1 VTKRKVGGWL
11 CTCPDFEFRNVQCK
25 HVWAVQFSLAVRK
38 EVEAIVIEPITD
50 IHACLFCK
58 SENIIRWG
66 LRHNKYGDIQKFSC
80 KSCGKFFTINLGFE
94 KMKHSPQAITTAMQL
109 YFSGESLRNT
119 ARSLRLIGAQVSHQ
133 TIYRWIAKYTTLM
146 EKYLDKI
153 TPQVSD
159 TWATDEL
166 FLKIKGNMKYLY
178 AMMDEQTRFWI
189 AQEVADT
196 KYTADVRPLFQL
208 AKQIAGKQPK
218 TLVSDGAANFHEAY
232 LKEFRT
238 AKLEN
243 RTEHIRHIR
252 LAGDYNNNKM
262 ERMNGEIRDREKVMR
277 GLEIKDSPILKGVQ
291 IYHNFV
297 KPHMA
302 LDNRTPAQAAGIEV
316 KGKDKWLT
324 IIQNASQEKT

>member
-1 VTKRKVGGWL
+1 
-11 CTCPDFEFRNVQCK
+11 
-25 HVWAVQFSLAVRK
+25 
-38 EVEAIVIEPITD
+38 
-50 IHACLFCK
+50 
-58 SENIIRWG
+58 
-66 LRHNKYGDIQKFSC
+66 
-80 KSCGKFFTINLGFE
+80 
-94 KMKHSPQAITTAMQL
+94 
-109 YFSGESLRNT
+109 
-119 ARSLRLIGAQVSHQ
+119 
-133 TIYRWIAKYTTLM
+133 M